1 MFAFILNHQRS
12 LVLLVYCCNRSLH
25 SSEQTW
31 MALYLNS
38 YVMAMIYTSLP
49 SLEGSTVQTTL
60 AVCGS
65 LVLSFGQMQYGLQP
79 VCLKASVALSLCCC
93 CAVIGLVSTISSNGV
108 KHKKPRTRQQ
118 DTGNQAT

>member
-1 MFAFILNHQRS
+1 MFIVVIEAYIALSRHA
-12 LVLLVYCCNRSLH
+12 
-25 SSEQTW
+25 

-60 AVCGS
+60 AVYGS

-79 VCLKASVALSLCCC
+79 VCLKASVALSFCCC

-118 DTGNQAT
+118 DTGNQATLSEATQQINLE